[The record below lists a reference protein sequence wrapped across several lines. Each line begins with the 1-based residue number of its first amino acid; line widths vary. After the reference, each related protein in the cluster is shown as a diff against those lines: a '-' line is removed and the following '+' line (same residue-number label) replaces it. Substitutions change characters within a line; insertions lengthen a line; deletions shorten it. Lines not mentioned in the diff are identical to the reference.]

1 MNVNVI
7 VISEKKNL
15 FELYQT
21 IGGEYPN
28 DNIAVVYLYLEKMDQ
43 QRILNALKSI
53 QSPRII
59 VIDLIL
65 RDPFPEFGDQV
76 ENYYD
81 SVHSSDTKKI
91 FESLRRGPDTSFIF
105 TFFNS
110 CGKEV
115 WGRWICDGSKEH
127 DQITRFASHGD
138 EAGHRKALKSLIDLY
153 HQ

>member
-1 MNVNVI
+1 MNVI
-7 VISEKKNL
+7 VISANKNV
-15 FELYQT
+15 FELYKT

-65 RDPFPEFGDQV
+65 RDPYPKIGDQI

-81 SVHSSDTKKI
+81 SVHASETKKI
-91 FESLRRGPDTSFIF
+91 FESLRRGKNTSFIF
-105 TFFNS
+105 TFFNG

-115 WGRWICDGSKEH
+115 WGRWIGDEGKEY
-127 DQITRFASHGD
+127 DQITRFACHRD
-138 EAGHRKALKSLIDLY
+138 EAGHRKALESLIKLY